1 MSFMDYQYMNPEFL
15 NNYLKYKRYIE
26 YYAQST
32 IDEAYYDLRTYFRY
46 LKLKNDEIL
55 NIDTITIEE
64 FKLIQIKDI
73 TLDDIRTTN
82 PKMIEEFIY
91 FLRYTLEND
100 VKTRNRKLAS
110 IKKFYEYLAN
120 NNMISYNPTLSI
132 KSARVGK
139 KQPKYLNLE
148 ESKKLLSQ
156 TISSNQ
162 RFKIRNYAI
171 TCLFLNCGIRASEL
185 VNIDLTDFKLDE
197 MTLKIK
203 GKGNKERMLYLN
215 KATLEAITEYL
226 KIRPDLKRNNVDYNA
241 LFISK
246 QNKRISKRNVQEI
259 IVQELTTLFNE
270 NPKGYH
276 THTLRHSL
284 ATLLYDENNTDIM
297 VIKKIL
303 GHESL
308 SATEVYT
315 HISNSKMKEIMENCT
330 ISSILEKREENNNVK
345 K

>member
-1 MSFMDYQYMNPEFL
+1 M
-15 NNYLKYKRYIE
+15 
-26 YYAQST
+26 
-32 IDEAYYDLRTYFRY
+32 
-46 LKLKNDEIL
+46 
-55 NIDTITIEE
+55 
-64 FKLIQIKDI
+64 
-73 TLDDIRTTN
+73 
-82 PKMIEEFIY
+82 
-91 FLRYTLEND
+91 
-100 VKTRNRKLAS
+100 
-110 IKKFYEYLAN
+110 
-120 NNMISYNPTLSI
+120 
-132 KSARVGK
+132 
-139 KQPKYLNLE
+139 E

-215 KATLEAITEYL
+215 NATLEAITEYL

-241 LFISK
+241 LFISER
-246 QNKRISKRNVQEI
+246 NKRISKRNIQEI
-259 IVQELTTLFNE
+259 IVQELTTLLNE
-270 NPKGYH
+270 DQKGYH

-284 ATLLYDENNTDIM
+284 ATLLYDENNIDIM

-315 HISNSKMKEIMENCT
+315 HISNSKLKEIMENCT
-330 ISSILEKREENNNVK
+330 ISSILEKREENYNVRK
-345 K
+345 